1 MIGYD
6 YIRFQFYPIYMQK
19 LSIAVIATAVMCQ
32 FSTVPSAI
40 SNNFI
45 NNANYYQSS
54 PDIVSPDAKP
64 ELIADQFI
72 FTEGPAV
79 SKDGSVYFTDQP
91 NNKIWKYDAENKLI
105 LFLDNAGRSNGLYFD
120 KKDNLLACA
129 DEKNEIWRISKKG
142 KIEVLLSEF
151 EGKKL
156 NGPNDLWVS
165 PKGGIYL
172 TDPYY
177 QRPYWARKKSEL
189 DGQKVYY
196 LGKNKKLIIVDDKLV
211 QPNGIIGTPDGKH
224 LFVADIGAS
233 KTYKYDINA
242 DGKLSNRQLF
252 VEQGSDGMTMDRA
265 GNVYLTGKGVT
276 VYNSKGVKI
285 KQIDIPRN
293 WTANVC
299 FGGKNRDYL
308 FITASQ
314 GFYKLK
320 MNVKGAF

>member
-1 MIGYD
+1 
-6 YIRFQFYPIYMQK
+6 MQK
-19 LSIAVIATAVMCQ
+19 LSVGIVATAIIYQ
-32 FSTVPSAI
+32 FSLLPTFTPS
-40 SNNFI
+40 FI
-45 NNANYYQSS
+45 NSSYTLQTSTDIIAENAQ
-54 PDIVSPDAKP
+54 P
-64 ELIADQFI
+64 ELISEQFT

-91 NNKIWKYDAENKLI
+91 NNKIWKYDAANKLS
-105 LFLDNAGRSNGLYFD
+105 LFLDNAGRSNGLYFN

-129 DEKNEIWRISKKG
+129 DEKNELWCISKKG
-142 KIEVLLSEF
+142 KIEVIISEF

-165 PKGGIYL
+165 PSGGIYL

-177 QRPYWARKKSEL
+177 QRPYWTRKTSDL

-196 LGKNKKLIIVDDKLV
+196 FSKNKKLTIVDDKLK
-211 QPNGIIGTPDGKH
+211 QPNGIIGTPDGKN
-224 LFVADIGAS
+224 LFVADIGGN
-233 KTYKYDINA
+233 KTYKYDINSN
-242 DGKLSNRQLF
+242 GTLSNRQLF
-252 VEQGSDGMTMDRA
+252 VEQGSDGMTIDKE
-265 GNVYLTGKGVT
+265 GNIYLTGNGVT
-276 VYNSKGVKI
+276 VYNSKGEKI
-285 KQIDIPRN
+285 KHIDIPRK

-314 GFYKLK
+314 AFYKLK